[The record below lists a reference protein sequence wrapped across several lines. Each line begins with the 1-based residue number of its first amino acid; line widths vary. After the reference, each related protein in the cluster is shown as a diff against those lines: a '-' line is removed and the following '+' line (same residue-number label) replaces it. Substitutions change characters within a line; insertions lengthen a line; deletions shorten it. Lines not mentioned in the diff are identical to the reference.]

1 MAYLLDTN
9 TCIGW
14 LRNSEPRIVS
24 RIKQESP
31 VDLLLCSI
39 VLGELIYGA
48 ERSGPLYRASNQ
60 SRLALLRT
68 MFVSLPFDDNAAE
81 YGKLRSHLAAGG
93 SPIGPN
99 DMIIAAIALSNKAT
113 LVTQNT
119 SEFSRVPGLMFED
132 WQ

>member
-39 VLGELIYGA
+39 VVGELIYGA
-48 ERSGPLYRASNQ
+48 ERSGPLYRASRGDRMA
-60 SRLALLRT
+60 SRKTMLKGFIARRQRNDDPLGDTATGVNKIPLA
-68 MFVSLPFDDNAAE
+68 
-81 YGKLRSHLAAGG
+81 G
-93 SPIGPN
+93 
-99 DMIIAAIALSNKAT
+99 LSIKRNRD
-113 LVTQNT
+113 QNRRRN
-119 SEFSRVPGLMFED
+119 ERKYR
-132 WQ
+132 